1 MIIVLVIVALV
12 VTGAAKGLTY
22 MRKNNETVV
31 QVASVGDLASD
42 YYSPT
47 TNLEANVTSSVS
59 QNITV
64 DKDMIIQQVY
74 VNKGDSVSK
83 GDKLVSFDMTLVEM
97 ELNIARLKKE
107 KQEQDLAKS
116 ERRLKALKNGG
127 ALTEED
133 AGGSAD
139 NIDDSTDDS
148 GDSDKDSLS
157 GDDMAMAGQDN
168 SLTDVGGNYLALA
181 INPILLEAFTDA
193 VGSGDDSE
201 ESDVQEDGS
210 SVAADDVYDA
220 NESGQFGDQAGQDSS
235 DNQFTSGEDNI
246 YPITPEPTPTP
257 VLDEEVDFVDG
268 TTNPEEPDL
277 TDGDEKFYQTLD
289 YDTEPF
295 VGSGTKDD
303 PYVFLCSNAKGKVEL
318 TGGFLNRM
326 AGYNEDGTEVLHKKG
341 YWYLLEFHQND
352 TIADY
357 TDRTQSCIG
366 YYLVNGHKLKKTVD
380 PSASLELTVEEASHY
395 EPEEPEE
402 PDIPGDG
409 GSSSVNISRSDAIK
423 LYKNRIA
430 TLKLDIQESEIKIS
444 QLEKKVNRQIIYSKL
459 DGTVTTV
466 GDPVTGTPED
476 DSSVFMSVKNKD
488 GYYVVGKV
496 GELLLDS
503 VKEGTILQCTNYTY
517 YDDGEESTSQFEAEV
532 MDVSEYP
539 VSSDSSYYY
548 GDGNPNVSE
557 YQFTAVIPDKS
568 VKVRDGDY
576 LNIQLTE
583 ETKAKGIV
591 LSKAFVRSDNGNSYV
606 YKDDKGVLK
615 KQYLSIGGNVDNGYS
630 VLITGGITRDDK
642 IAFPYGKDVIE
653 GAKTKTVSA
662 STMYGEDD
670 YSDNGG
676 DFE

>member
-1 MIIVLVIVALV
+1 MIIVLVVIALI
-12 VTGAAKGLTY
+12 VTGASKGLTY

-31 QVASVGDLASD
+31 QVASVGELASD

-64 DKDMIIQQVY
+64 DKNMIIQQVY
-74 VNKGDSVSK
+74 VNKGDSVNK
-83 GDKLVSFDMTLVEM
+83 GDKLISFDMTLVEM
-97 ELNIARLKKE
+97 ELNIAKLKKE

-116 ERRLKALKNGG
+116 ESRLRALKNGA

-133 AGGSAD
+133 ASGSAD
-139 NIDDSTDDS
+139 NLDGSSDSS
-148 GDSDKDSLS
+148 DSDMDSIS
-157 GDDMAMAGQDN
+157 GDDMAMAGSD
-168 SLTDVGGNYLALA
+168 SGLTNAGGNYLAFA

-193 VGSGDDSE
+193 AVSSDDS
-201 ESDVQEDGS
+201 QEDAGQESGS
-210 SVAADDVYDA
+210 QIAADDVYDA
-220 NESGQFGDQAGQDSS
+220 NDSGQFSDQSGQDSS
-235 DNQFTSGEDNI
+235 DNPFSSGENNI
-246 YPITPEPTPTP
+246 YPVTPEPTPTP
-257 VLDEEVDFVDG
+257 ELDEDVDFVDG
-268 TTNPEEPDL
+268 NTAPEEPDF

-303 PYVFLCSNAKGKVEL
+303 PYIFLCSSAKGKVEL

-341 YWYLLEFHQND
+341 YWYQLEFHQND
-352 TIADY
+352 TITDY
-357 TDRTQSCIG
+357 TDRKLSCIG

-380 PSASLELTVEEASHY
+380 PSVLMELTIEDASQY
-395 EPEEPEE
+395 EPEEPDE
-402 PDIPGDG
+402 PDIPDG
-409 GSSSVNISRSDAIK
+409 GDNSSPGISRNDAIK
-423 LYKNRIA
+423 LYENRIA

-444 QLEKKVNRQIIYSKL
+444 QLEKKVNRQVIYSKL

-476 DSSVFMSVKNKD
+476 GSNVFMSVKNKD

-503 VKEGTILQCTNYTY
+503 VKEGTVLQCNNYTY
-517 YDDGEESTSQFEAEV
+517 YDDGEESTPQFEAEV

-539 VSSDSSYYY
+539 VTSDNSYYY

-557 YQFTAVIPDKS
+557 YQFTAVIPDKT

-606 YKDDKGVLK
+606 YKDDNGVLK

-630 VLITGGITRDDK
+630 VLIKGGITRDDK
-642 IAFPYGKDVIE
+642 IAFPYGKDVAE
-653 GAKTKTVSA
+653 GVKTETVSA
-662 STMYGEDD
+662 SKMYGEDD

-676 DFE
+676 GLG

>member
-220 NESGQFGDQAGQDSS
+220 NESGQFSDQAGQDSS

-423 LYKNRIA
+423 LYENRIA

-444 QLEKKVNRQIIYSKL
+444 QLEKKMNRQIIYSKL

-642 IAFPYGKDVIE
+642 IAFPYGKDVAE
-653 GAKTKTVSA
+653 GAKTKTVS
-662 STMYGEDD
+662 SSKMYGEDD